1 MLCKNNS
8 FSNAINPVIQY
19 PQALLEPNSDS
30 GGQSTKKEKEENNL
44 VVEPCKEA
52 LMEAIHPPGT
62 YTNTKQQ
69 LSMNLLCLVYLAELH
84 RQHP

>member
-1 MLCKNNS
+1 MYKQQFLKRHKPSDTMPTSPSWAKLC
-8 FSNAINPVIQY
+8 
-19 PQALLEPNSDS
+19 DS
-30 GGQSTKKEKEENNL
+30 GGQSTEKEKEENNL
-44 VVEPCKEA
+44 VAEPCKEA

-84 RQHP
+84 RQPP